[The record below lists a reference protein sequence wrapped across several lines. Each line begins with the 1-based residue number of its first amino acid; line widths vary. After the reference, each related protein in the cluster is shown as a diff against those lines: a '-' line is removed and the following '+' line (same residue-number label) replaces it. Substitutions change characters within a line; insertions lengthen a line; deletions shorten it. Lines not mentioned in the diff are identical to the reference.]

1 MHFHAYLALS
11 LRQTRPFLFI
21 DQCLEG
27 IRRLVDA
34 TFTGPVNIGSSRRSF
49 ATGCPWPPPRAVA
62 HRRLILCR
70 TTAPCAPAMPKFIQA
85 TWR

>member
-1 MHFHAYLALS
+1 MGPHKSCRSQAELGTQAPGRVMHFHAYLALS

-34 TFTGPVNIGSSRRSF
+34 TFTGPVNIGSEEMVTINQL
-49 ATGCPWPPPRAVA
+49 AA
-62 HRRLILCR
+62 L
-70 TTAPCAPAMPKFIQA
+70 
-85 TWR
+85 